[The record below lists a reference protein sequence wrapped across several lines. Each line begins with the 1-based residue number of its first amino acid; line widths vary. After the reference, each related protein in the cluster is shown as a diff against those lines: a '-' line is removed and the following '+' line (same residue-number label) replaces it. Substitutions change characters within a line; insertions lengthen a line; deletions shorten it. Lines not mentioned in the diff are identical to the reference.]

1 MLPQVVKPTLINKY
15 GPMAINNIPHDPCEY
30 LRFIYGR
37 SIHLQDKIMIYQVI
51 KKHCDEPIHTVKK

>member
-15 GPMAINNIPHDPCEY
+15 GPIAINNIPHDPCEY

-37 SIHLQDKIMIYQVI
+37 SIHLQDKIMIYQP
-51 KKHCDEPIHTVKK
+51 KTL